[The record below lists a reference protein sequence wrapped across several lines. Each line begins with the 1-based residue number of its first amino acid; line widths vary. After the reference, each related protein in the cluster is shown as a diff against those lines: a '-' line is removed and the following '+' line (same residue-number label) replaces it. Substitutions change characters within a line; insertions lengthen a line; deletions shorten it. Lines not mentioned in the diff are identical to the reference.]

1 MRKLI
6 LISLLTLAFAGRF
19 CTLEAQNTLTA
30 KSVNV
35 YPEEAANESSI
46 RSFLTSGENP
56 DTSKAILRVRVLE
69 KSQGNEPV
77 QGATVLLK
85 RDDDKMLGRVTLGDG
100 RCQFS
105 SAPASYTVRVQMT
118 GLKTLEKTGI
128 ILKGGAEYDLE
139 IRMAQ
144 NQQ

>member
-6 LISLLTLAFAGRF
+6 LIRLTALAFAG
-19 CTLEAQNTLTA
+19 CICSLQGQNTLTA
-30 KSVNV
+30 KSVSV
-35 YPEEAANESSI
+35 YPEEAAHQSSI
-46 RSFLTSGENP
+46 FSFLETGESP
-56 DTSKAILRVRVLE
+56 DTSKATLSIRVLD

-85 RDDDKMLGRVTLGDG
+85 RDDDKMLGRVTLKDG

-105 SAPASYTVRVQMT
+105 SSPASYTLRVQMT

-128 ILKGGAEYDLE
+128 ILRGGSVYDLE
-139 IRMAQ
+139 VRMAK
-144 NQQ
+144 NQ